1 MDLNLDFSVA
11 AGLKSPG
18 PITRRVTEAW
28 TAGNL
33 FCLAC
38 PAERLHAEPNNTPLR
53 DFVCPQCAAA
63 YQLKGKNGRYGTRR
77 VANSAYQPKIDAIRE
92 NRMPNYA
99 FLEFSRA
106 AGTVAN
112 LFVVPGHFIT
122 GSVVL
127 RRNPLSATARRAG
140 WVGSHILMSEIPAD
154 GRIAVVVEGVPI
166 DREVA
171 RANWR
176 RFQFLKDDPQASGGW
191 GADVLAAVRQLQS
204 ATGQRDFT
212 LQGFYARFRDRL
224 AEQHPDNRNVNAR
237 IRQQLQL
244 LRNNNIL
251 EFLGGGRYRIIG

>member
-11 AGLKSPG
+11 GGLKSSSQ
-18 PITRRVTEAW
+18 ITRRITEAW
-28 TAGNL
+28 AGNNL

-38 PAERLHAEPNNTPLR
+38 AADRLHAEPNNTPVG

-63 YQLKGKNGRYGTRR
+63 YQLKGKDGEHGNR

-127 RRNPLSATARRAG
+127 RRNPLKATARRAG
-140 WVGSHILMSEIPAD
+140 WVGSHILLSKIPAE
-154 GRIAVVVEGVPI
+154 GRIAVVSEGVPI
-166 DREVA
+166 DREVV

-176 RFQFLKDDPQASGGW
+176 RFQFLKSDRRASGGW

-204 ATGQRDFT
+204 DTGQKDFT
-212 LQGFYARFRDRL
+212 LQEFYARFGEGL

-237 IRQQLQL
+237 IRRQLQL
-244 LRNNNIL
+244 LRDNNIL
-251 EFLGGGRYRIIG
+251 EFRGPGRYRIIG